1 MILQGISPGTPT
13 LGSGLPGRKGD
24 PGPKGDKGDD
34 GDAGSTGPANTLT
47 PGSVTG
53 GVSAAATITGTSP
66 NQVLNLV
73 LPKGDKGDK
82 GDTGDQGLKGDTGDQ
97 GIQGVKGDGIQI
109 NERVAAYAN
118 LPTGKG
124 PGDAGWSVF
133 VQADGRL
140 YIWSG
145 TAWPSSGT
153 GALIQ
158 GEQGIQGEPGDD
170 GAPGEPGADGA
181 DGDQGIQGIQ
191 GLKGDQG
198 DEGPSGAST
207 WDDITDKPA
216 LVFAS
221 VAGTPMPLTLWVGSE
236 EQFEDIEEKDT
247 ATVYLRF

>member
-24 PGPKGDKGDD
+24 AGPKGDKGDT
-34 GDAGSTGPANTLT
+34 GNAGSAGPANTLT
-47 PGSVTG
+47 PGTVTG
-53 GVSAAATITGTSP
+53 GVSAAATITGTAP

-124 PGDAGWSVF
+124 PSDAGWSVF

-145 TAWPSSGT
+145 TAWPASGT
-153 GALIQ
+153 GAQIQ
-158 GEQGIQGEPGDD
+158 GEQGIQGV
-170 GAPGEPGADGA
+170 PGEDGA
-181 DGDQGIQGIQ
+181 DGSDGADGEAGAQ
-191 GLKGDQG
+191 GLKGDKGDQGDQG
-198 DEGPSGAST
+198 DEGPSGASN
-207 WDDITDKPA
+207 WDDISDKPA
-216 LVFAS
+216 IVYGSA
-221 VAGTPMPLTLWVGSE
+221 AGTPMDLTLWVGTE
-236 EQFEDIEEKDT
+236 EQYDEIAEKA
-247 ATVYLRF
+247 ATTIYLRT